1 MNPHAGKTMKDILK
15 DIDPIQKRN
24 DRFLVS
30 KMRQFRGVPKEQ
42 QCLQL
47 PGKRKKGPSSGL
59 DTDSI

>member
-1 MNPHAGKTMKDILK
+1 MNQHAGKTMKDILK
-15 DIDPIQKRN
+15 DINLIQKRN

-42 QCLQL
+42 QCLQPL
-47 PGKRKKGPSSGL
+47 VKRKKGPSTGL